1 MRSSKNK
8 MSSSRSRSPKSA
20 SEGRSQ
26 DHPFPISADLSTYSG
41 ETYTTHQILVQ
52 QVAHALSGSIFSYSP
67 ESFNLDAAITK
78 WRRFSQENAHGVIP
92 NLNQLESRTG
102 AASILLG
109 YIYNNRAQDQSL
121 PVPQTVLA
129 STATLKLMEPVL
141 AQYAVKPSTSYPL
154 AFNVA
159 AIDLDENAGSLVT
172 DYSSALKISR
182 DLGLGLIS
190 STTIAEAQHMTLLAT
205 ILSSSVPTVHIY
217 DGVRGLRESSKV
229 SNILSAA
236 KVGTTYDDIVSLPAS
251 TGSFSAQTLQVL
263 SKFNTALGTSYKP
276 FEYAGHASPDT
287 VIVAFGSSEVITAT
301 QVAEHLSQSGNAVG
315 VLNVRIYSPF
325 IESEFLSTLPSST
338 KKIIVLGQVDDEA
351 KVHDSSY
358 HSSLFLDVATAQT
371 MKFGFGSKSIPSII
385 DSKYPRSKV
394 WTREDIYSLFDV
406 ATPAVPARAD
416 TKEVVFWDL
425 DSSKTVDT
433 PSRLAHTISLDG
445 SNTVSHFSTYD
456 NEVLGGVIES
466 QLRVSRTAIN
476 TPYSIEHADFV
487 FINDLEITKNYNV
500 FANAKHGAKILV
512 GASAN
517 IETLEKALSSKFK
530 ISAYA
535 KEVSLYAYDFEAIGD
550 NSETLG
556 RTKSM
561 VEQIAFWKVFSP
573 ELSINQITTKIV
585 TANGVDTELVAA
597 TVATLVETVIDTA
610 LTQISIPKE
619 WAESEVSEAE
629 LGQSLSS
636 CIKLVSFAPNDKVVV
651 DEEAFAESADSWVE
665 AAKKLTFTEAYG
677 STQELRP
684 DLPVKNFVG
693 RVQENRRVTPDEYER
708 HIFHFELDITGTG
721 LTYAIGEALGV
732 HARNN
737 KQEVSEFLEW
747 YGIKPE
753 SVVSVAARDDS
764 SYSET
769 RTAYQAFRDNLD
781 IFGKPPKKFY
791 ESLAPFATDSEE
803 KAKLEKL
810 ASPEGA
816 EELKRRAD
824 VDFDSFAD
832 ILREF
837 KSAHPTLGELAQI
850 ISPLKRREYS
860 IASSQKA
867 HPNAVHLLI
876 VVVDW
881 VDSKGRTR
889 YGQCSK
895 YLSELPVGAELVVSV
910 KPSVMKLPPL
920 STQPIIMA
928 GLGTGLAPFKAF
940 VEEKIWQKAQG
951 LEIGEIYLYL
961 GSRHQ
966 KEEYLYGELW
976 EAALDAGVITH
987 VGAAFSRDQ
996 PKKIYIQDRIRE
1008 TLTDLVDAFTV
1019 KNGSFYLCGPTWPVP
1034 DITACLADI
1043 VSVDAAKRGVK
1054 IDTAREIEELKE
1066 AGRYVLE
1073 VY

>member
-1 MRSSKNK
+1 
-8 MSSSRSRSPKSA
+8 MSSSRSSSPKA
-20 SEGRSQ
+20 AFEGASQ
-26 DHPFPISADLSTYSG
+26 DFPFPIPGDLTTFSG
-41 ETYTTHQILVQ
+41 ESYSTHQILVE

-67 ESFNLDAAITK
+67 ETFNLDTAISK
-78 WRRFSQENAHGVIP
+78 WRRFSQANAQGDVP

-109 YIYNNRAQDQSL
+109 YIYNNAKDPKAL
-121 PVPQTVLA
+121 PIPQTVLA

-141 AQYAVKPSTSYPL
+141 AQYAVKPSSSYPL

-159 AIDLDENAGSLVT
+159 AIDLDNEAGSLVS
-172 DYSSALKISR
+172 DYASALQVSR
-182 DLGLGLIS
+182 ELGLGLIAS
-190 STTIAEAQHMTLLAT
+190 SSISEAQHMTLLAT
-205 ILSSSVPTVHIY
+205 ILSASVPTVHIY

-229 SNILSAA
+229 AN
-236 KVGTTYDDIVSLPAS
+236 
-251 TGSFSAQTLQVL
+251 VL
-263 SKFNTALGTSYKP
+263 SVSKIGEVYEKIASQPGSSVLETLGKFNAVLGTSYKP
-276 FEYAGHASPDT
+276 FEYSGHETPET
-287 VIVAFGSSEVITAT
+287 VIVAFGSAESVTAS
-301 QVAEHLSQSGNAVG
+301 QVAEHLAQSGNAVG
-315 VLNVRIYSPF
+315 VVNVRVYSPF
-325 IESEFLSTLPSST
+325 LEDEFTATLPAST
-338 KKIIVLGQVDDEA
+338 KKIIVLGQVDDDA
-351 KVHDSSY
+351 KVLDTSY
-358 HSSLFLDVATAQT
+358 RSPLFLDVATAQT
-371 MKFGFGSKSIPSII
+371 MKYGFGSKSMPLIV
-385 DSKYPRSKV
+385 DFKYPRSKV
-394 WTREDIYSLFDV
+394 WTREEVYSLYDIP
-406 ATPAVPARAD
+406 TPAVPARAD
-416 TKEVVFWDL
+416 AREVVFWDL

-445 SNTVSHFSTYD
+445 ENSVSYSSAYD

-466 QLRVSRTAIN
+466 QLRLSQSVVN
-476 TPYSIEHADFV
+476 TPYPIEHADFI
-487 FINDLEITKNYNV
+487 FINDLDITKNYDV
-500 FANAKHGAKILV
+500 LANSKQAAKVIIG
-512 GASAN
+512 SSPN
-517 IETLEKALSSKFK
+517 PETLEKALGSKFK
-530 ISAYA
+530 RSVVA
-535 KEVSLYAYDFEAIGD
+535 KEISLYAYDFEVIGE
-550 NSETLG
+550 NSETQG

-597 TVATLVETVIDTA
+597 TVATLVETVLETA
-610 LTQISIPKE
+610 LNKIEIPKE
-619 WAESEVSEAE
+619 WAETEVSEAE
-629 LGQSLSS
+629 LVSALHSS
-636 CIKLVSFAPNDKVVV
+636 IKLVSFAPTDKVAHVEELTAEASDNWV
-651 DEEAFAESADSWVE
+651 D
-665 AAKKLTFTEAYG
+665 AAKRLTFKEAYG
-677 STQELRP
+677 ASEELRP
-684 DLPVKNFVG
+684 DLPVKNFVT

-737 KQEVSEFLEW
+737 KQEVFEFLEW
-747 YGIKPE
+747 YGINPE
-753 SVVSVAARDDS
+753 AVVSVPARDDE

-791 ESLAPFATDSEE
+791 EGLAPFATDE
-803 KAKLEKL
+803 KERAHLEKL
-810 ASPEGA
+810 ASAEGA

-837 KSAHPTLGELAQI
+837 KSAHPNLAELAQLI
-850 ISPLKRREYS
+850 APLKRREYS

-940 VEEKIWQKAQG
+940 VEEKIWQKSQG
-951 LEIGEIYLYL
+951 MEIGEIYLYL
-961 GSRHQ
+961 GSRHR

-976 EAALDAGVITH
+976 EACLDAGIITH

-996 PKKIYIQDRIRE
+996 PQKIYIQDRIRE
-1008 TLTDLVDAFTV
+1008 SLDDLVSAFV
-1019 KNGSFYLCGPTWPVP
+1019 DKNGSFYLCGPTWPVP
-1034 DITACLADI
+1034 DITACLEDI
-1043 VSVDAAKRGVK
+1043 VTVDAKRRNVK
-1054 IDTAREIEELKE
+1054 VDTAREVEEFKE

>member
-1 MRSSKNK
+1 MT
-8 MSSSRSRSPKSA
+8 SSRSGSPKPTSQA
-20 SEGRSQ
+20 TSQ
-26 DHPFPISADLSTYSG
+26 DLPFPISGDLSTFSG
-41 ETYTTHQILVQ
+41 ESYATHQILVQ

-67 ESFNLDAAITK
+67 ESFNLDSAIAK
-78 WRRFSQENAHGVIP
+78 WRRFSQTNAQGVIP

-109 YIYNNRAQDQSL
+109 YIYNNHAKDNSL
-121 PVPQTVLA
+121 PIPQTVLA

-141 AQYAVKPSTSYPL
+141 AQYAVKPSTSFPL

-159 AIDLDENAGSLVT
+159 AIDLDAKAGSLVT

-190 STTIAEAQHMTLLAT
+190 SSSISEAQHMTLLAT

-217 DGVRGLRESSKV
+217 DGIRALRESSKAT
-229 SNILSAA
+229 NILSAT
-236 KVGTTYDDIVSLPAS
+236 KVGEIYKDITSQSKAS
-251 TGSFSAQTLQVL
+251 NPSTFVLETL
-263 SKFNTALGTSYKP
+263 SKLNKALGTSYKP
-276 FEYAGHASPDT
+276 FEYSGHASPST
-287 VIVAFGSSEVITAT
+287 VIVAFGSAEAATAS
-301 QVAEHLSQSGNAVG
+301 QVAEHLSSNNNAVG
-315 VLNVRIYSPF
+315 VVNVRVYSPF
-325 IESEFLSTLPSST
+325 IESEFLSTIPAST

-351 KVHDSSY
+351 KVFDSSF
-358 HSSLFLDVATAQT
+358 HSPLFLDVATAQT
-371 MKFGFGSKSIPSII
+371 MKFGFGSKSLPLIV
-385 DSKYPRSKV
+385 DFKYSRSKV
-394 WTREDIYSLFDV
+394 WTREEIYSLYDI
-406 ATPAVPARAD
+406 AAPAVPARAD
-416 TKEVVFWDL
+416 AKEVVFWDL
-425 DSSKTVDT
+425 DSSKTIDT

-445 SNTVSHFSTYD
+445 ENSVSHFSSYD

-466 QLRVSRTAIN
+466 QLRVSHAPID
-476 TPYSIEHADFV
+476 TPYPIEHADYIFV
-487 FINDLEITKNYNV
+487 NDLEITKNFDV
-500 FANAKHGAKILV
+500 LANAKQGAKILIS
-512 GASAN
+512 GSSN
-517 IETLEKALSSKFK
+517 IETLEKSLGPKFK
-530 ISAYA
+530 RSAVS
-535 KEVSLYAYDFEAIGD
+535 KQVSLYAYDFEVIGD

-561 VEQIAFWKVFSP
+561 VEQIAFWKTFSP
-573 ELSINQITTKIV
+573 QLTLNQITTKIV

-597 TVATLVETVIDTA
+597 TVATLIESVFDTA
-610 LTQISIPKE
+610 LTKIDIPKE
-619 WAESEVSEAE
+619 WAETEVTDAE
-629 LGQSLSS
+629 LSS
-636 CIKLVSFAPNDKVVV
+636 TLYPSIKQISFAPNEKVVIE
-651 DEEAFAESADSWVE
+651 EEATAEASDSWVE
-665 AAKKLTFTEAYG
+665 AAKKITFKEAYG
-677 STQELRP
+677 ASEELRP
-684 DLPVKNFVG
+684 DLPVKNFIA

-737 KQEVSEFLEW
+737 KEQVTEFLAW
-747 YGIKPE
+747 YGINPE
-753 SVVSVAARDDS
+753 AIVSAPARDDP
-764 SYSET
+764 SYHET

-791 ESLAPFATDSEE
+791 ESLAPFATDDKE
-803 KAKLEKL
+803 KAHLEKL
-810 ASPEGA
+810 ASAEGA
-816 EELKRRAD
+816 EELKKRAD
-824 VDFDSFAD
+824 VDFDTFAD
-832 ILREF
+832 VLQEF
-837 KSAHPTLGELAQI
+837 KSAHPSLAELVQI
-850 ISPLKRREYS
+850 VSPLKRREYS
-860 IASSQKA
+860 IASSQKV

-881 VDSKGRTR
+881 VDSRGRTR

-895 YLSELPVGAELVVSV
+895 YLSELPIGTELVVSV

-940 VEEKIWQKAQG
+940 VEEKMWQKANG
-951 LEIGEIYLYL
+951 MEIGEIYLYL

-976 EAALDAGVITH
+976 EACKDAGIVTH

-1008 TLTDLVDAFTV
+1008 SLDSLVEAFV
-1019 KNGSFYLCGPTWPVP
+1019 DKNGSFYLCGPTWPVP
-1034 DITACLADI
+1034 DITACLEDI
-1043 VSVDAAKRGVK
+1043 ISVDAAKRGVK
-1054 IDTAREIEELKE
+1054 LDLSREIEELKE